1 MFKKVILFFLMGFA
15 LLQANS
21 LDKCDNTA
29 VVSNLKEKI
38 PSEIFKN
45 LYELSGLKAQGIDY
59 EDYAKGL
66 KEIAKHDGM
75 VNYTDMIEINSISNF
90 DLNFDSCMA
99 TINAALKGEQ
109 RKGLWSVV
117 YKVSNINQVKITD
130 ITYINGGF
138 PIIFLLK

>member
-45 LYELSGLKAQGIDY
+45 LYELSGLKAQEIDY

-130 ITYINGGF
+130 ITYILSL
-138 PIIFLLK
+138 IHI

>member
-1 MFKKVILFFLMGFA
+1 MFKKVILFFLMGFV

-75 VNYTDMIEINSISNF
+75 VNYTDMIEINSILNF

-130 ITYINGGF
+130 ITYINGDF
-138 PIIFLLK
+138 Q

>member
-130 ITYINGGF
+130 ITYINGDF
-138 PIIFLLK
+138 QQYFY